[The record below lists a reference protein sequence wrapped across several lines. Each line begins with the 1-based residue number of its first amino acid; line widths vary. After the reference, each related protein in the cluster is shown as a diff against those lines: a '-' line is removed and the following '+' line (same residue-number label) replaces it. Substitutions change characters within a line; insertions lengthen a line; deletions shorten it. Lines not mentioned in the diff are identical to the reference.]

1 MNFGV
6 TGMKRETDLGSK
18 PDKKAIAGAIQRY
31 LDANGLARKDLIR
44 EHLSKSSIEKL
55 FQGDFTERTLNKVEG
70 ILKTS
75 FQKPATARRD
85 TAAKSVGGYVF
96 DAVEYLQGDYLCIR
110 PMFANPANINAYV
123 IAIAWSDAQNCLV
136 FEEKSRF
143 DGKYRQIGTV
153 YIPFGTA
160 FMNLVSSSAGNV
172 RTVLL
177 TLPDS
182 DDMMRGIISTLSNPK
197 GSIYIPVAAPIIL
210 RKLRTA
216 EEPELGVISPDHR
229 RYGEYQSWLASVLT
243 EEFGIFAVPQPPTR
257 RKTGSGGTR

>member
-1 MNFGV
+1 
-6 TGMKRETDLGSK
+6 MKHETELGSK
-18 PDKKAIAGAIQRY
+18 QDKKAIASAIQRY

-75 FQKPATARRD
+75 FQRQSAVRDD

-96 DAVEYLQGDYLCIR
+96 DAVEYLQGDYLCVR
-110 PMFANPANINAYV
+110 PMFANPANFNAYL
-123 IAIAWSDAQNCLV
+123 ISISWNDEQKCLV

-143 DGKYRQIGTV
+143 DGKYRQVGTV

-172 RTVLL
+172 RTILL
-177 TLPDS
+177 SLPDTE
-182 DDMMRGIISTLSNPK
+182 DMMRGIISTLSNPK
-197 GSIYIPVAAPIIL
+197 GSIYIPVAAPIVL
-210 RKLRTA
+210 RKLRA
-216 EEPELGVISPDHR
+216 GEEPELGVIARDNR
-229 RYGEYQSWLASVLT
+229 RHGEYQSWLATVLT
-243 EEFGIFAVPQPPTR
+243 EEFGIFAVPQPTAR
-257 RKTGSGGTR
+257 RKTGAGAKR

>member
-1 MNFGV
+1 
-6 TGMKRETDLGSK
+6 MKHETALGSK
-18 PDKKAIAGAIQRY
+18 QDRKVIANAIQRH

-75 FQKPATARRD
+75 FQRQTQEQPKARDD

-110 PMFANPANINAYV
+110 PMFANPANFNAYL
-123 IAIAWSDAQNCLV
+123 ISIAWSDAQKCLV

-143 DGKYRQIGTV
+143 DGKYRQVGTV

-177 TLPDS
+177 SLPDTE
-182 DDMMRGIISTLSNPK
+182 DMMRGIISTLSNPK
-197 GSIYIPVAAPIIL
+197 GSIYIPVAAPIVL
-210 RKLRTA
+210 RKLRA
-216 EEPELGVISPDHR
+216 GEEPEFGVIARDHR
-229 RYGEYQSWLASVLT
+229 RYGEYQSWLATVLT
-243 EEFGIFAVPQPPTR
+243 EEFGIFAVPQSAAP
-257 RKTGSGGTR
+257 RKTGRAGKP

>member
-1 MNFGV
+1 
-6 TGMKRETDLGSK
+6 MKQETALGSK
-18 PDKKAIAGAIQRY
+18 PDKKAIATAIQRH

-75 FQKPATARRD
+75 FQKPVAVRRD
-85 TAAKSVGGYVF
+85 AADKSVGGYVF
-96 DAVEYLQGDYLCIR
+96 DAVEYLQGDYLCVR

-123 IAIAWSDAQNCLV
+123 IAIAWNDTQNCLV
-136 FEEKSRF
+136 FEEKLRF

-177 TLPDS
+177 SLPDS

-197 GSIYIPVAAPIIL
+197 GSIHIPVAAPIIL
-210 RKLRTA
+210 RKLRPA
-216 EEPELGVISPDHR
+216 EEPELGVIPPDHR
-229 RYGEYQSWLASVLT
+229 RYGEYQSWLASLLNP
-243 EEFGIFAVPQPPTR
+243 ELGIFSMPQPRRR
-257 RKTGSGGTR
+257 RKSGRGA

>member
-1 MNFGV
+1 
-6 TGMKRETDLGSK
+6 MKRETDLGSK
-18 PDKKAIAGAIQRY
+18 PDRKAIASAIQRY

-75 FQKPATARRD
+75 FQKAAAVRRD
-85 TAAKSVGGYVF
+85 TAGKSVGGYVF
-96 DAVEYLQGDYLCIR
+96 DAVEYLQGDYLSIR

-143 DGKYRQIGTV
+143 DGKYRQNGTV

-177 TLPDS
+177 SLPDS

-216 EEPELGVISPDHR
+216 EEPELGVISADHR
-229 RYGEYQSWLASVLT
+229 RYGEYRSWLASVLT
-243 EEFGIFAVPQPPTR
+243 EEFGIFAIPQPPAR
-257 RKTGSGGTR
+257 RWSGSAGAR

>member
-1 MNFGV
+1 
-6 TGMKRETDLGSK
+6 MKRETGLGSK
-18 PDKKAIAGAIQRY
+18 QDKQAIASAIQRY

-55 FQGDFTERTLNKVEG
+55 FQGDFTERTLNKIEG
-70 ILKTS
+70 VLKTS
-75 FQKPATARRD
+75 FQRPSAIKE

-110 PMFANPANINAYV
+110 PMFANPANINAYL
-123 IAIAWSDAQNCLV
+123 IAIAWSDAQKCLV

-143 DGKYRQIGTV
+143 DGKYRQNGTV

-172 RTVLL
+172 RTILL
-177 TLPDS
+177 SLPDS

-197 GSIYIPVAAPIIL
+197 GSIFIPVAAPIVL

-216 EEPELGVISPDHR
+216 EEPECGVISADHR

-243 EEFGIFAVPQPPTR
+243 EEFGIFAVPQPPAR
-257 RKTGSGGTR
+257 RRTGVAGKR

>member
-6 TGMKRETDLGSK
+6 AGMKREMDLGSK

-75 FQKPATARRD
+75 FQKPAAVRRD

-123 IAIAWSDAQNCLV
+123 IAIAWNDTQNCLV
-136 FEEKSRF
+136 FEEKLRF

-153 YIPFGTA
+153 YIPFGTS

-177 TLPDS
+177 SLPDS
-182 DDMMRGIISTLSNPK
+182 EGMMRGIINTTREHHGTFASF
-197 GSIYIPVAAPIIL
+197 
-210 RKLRTA
+210 RT
-216 EEPELGVISPDHR
+216 
-229 RYGEYQSWLASVLT
+229 
-243 EEFGIFAVPQPPTR
+243 
-257 RKTGSGGTR
+257 